1 MYAILRP
8 LLFRIDA
15 ERAHQM
21 TLGLLCWAGNF
32 PLTNR
37 LIEAAYRQSDPRLNI
52 EAFGLRF
59 ANPVGLAAGYDKN
72 GVAVRG
78 LGALGFGHIEVGTVT
93 RIPQA
98 GNPRP
103 RIYRVREAYGL
114 INSMGFPNDGVD
126 NLQVSRGRAR
136 VGINI
141 GKGKDTPLERAA
153 EDYAEL
159 LRRMSSQADYIAV
172 NVSSPNTLGL
182 RQLQAR
188 AAMEELLKTLV
199 AVRATLSPRVP
210 LLVKIAPD
218 LSDAEIE
225 DAAGAAMAAGID
237 GIIATNTT
245 TSREGIPARYTEL
258 KGGLS
263 GAPLRA
269 RANAV
274 MRRLAQSTG
283 GKLPLIGVGGIAS
296 AADALER
303 LRAGARLVQVY
314 TALVYAGPSVARQIN
329 AGLLRACETEG
340 ARNVCELIRQ

>member
-8 LLFRIDA
+8 LLFRIDP
-15 ERAHQM
+15 ERAHEM
-21 TLGLLCWAGNF
+21 MLGLLRWAGNF
-32 PLTNR
+32 PVTSR

-72 GVAVRG
+72 GVAVPG
-78 LGALGFGHIEVGTVT
+78 LAALGFGHVEVGTVT
-93 RIPQA
+93 RMAQA

-114 INSMGFPNDGVD
+114 INSMGFPNEGAGSLRVR
-126 NLQVSRGRAR
+126 RGTAL

-153 EDYAEL
+153 EDYGAL
-159 LRRMSSQADYIAV
+159 LRRVAAQADYVAV

-188 AAMEELLKTLV
+188 AAMEELLKSLV
-199 AVRATLSPRVP
+199 AVRGTLSPRVP

-218 LSDAEIE
+218 LNDMEVE
-225 DAAGAAMAAGID
+225 DAAEAAMVAGIE

-245 TSREGIPARYTEL
+245 ISREGIPSRYTEL

-274 MRRLAQSTG
+274 MRRLAHSTG
-283 GKLPLIGVGGIAS
+283 GRLPLIGVGGIAS

-303 LRAGARLVQVY
+303 LRAGACLVQVY

-329 AGLLRACETEG
+329 DGLLHACAKEG

>member
-8 LLFRIDA
+8 LLFRIDP

-21 TLGLLCWAGNF
+21 TLGLLRWAGNF
-32 PLTNR
+32 PVTNR
-37 LIEAAYRQSDPRLNI
+37 LIEAAYRQSDPRLDI

-72 GVAVRG
+72 GVGLRG
-78 LGALGFGHIEVGTVT
+78 LTALGFGHVEVGTVT
-93 RIPQA
+93 RVAQA

-103 RIYRVREAYGL
+103 RIYRVPEAYGL
-114 INSMGFPNDGVD
+114 INSMGFPNEGVD
-126 NLQVSRGRAR
+126 RLRVPRGSAR

-153 EDYAEL
+153 EDYSAL
-159 LRRMSSQADYIAV
+159 LRRVAAQADYVAV

-188 AAMEELLKTLV
+188 AALEALLKTLV
-199 AVRATLSPRVP
+199 AVRATLTPRVP
-210 LLVKIAPD
+210 LLVKIGPD
-218 LSDAEIE
+218 LSDMEIE
-225 DAAGAAMAAGID
+225 DAAEAAMAAGID

-283 GKLPLIGVGGIAS
+283 GRLPLIGVGGIAS

-329 AGLLRACETEG
+329 DGLLRACDREG
-340 ARNVCELIRQ
+340 ARSVCELIRQ